1 MPRHSNVYLPTFDEL
16 LYVTMK
22 IKMPDSM
29 DPMELEFSPFSKL
42 PQKKNAV
49 PKRGGRVDVDHVSS
63 DFPFRLSSPH
73 LRTWM

>member
-1 MPRHSNVYLPTFDEL
+1 
-16 LYVTMK
+16 
-22 IKMPDSM
+22 M

-42 PQKKNAV
+42 PPKKNAV